1 MSTLTIKQ
9 FTLPH
14 RLGKTI
20 SKHAKDSGVS
30 VQEYIIEILEE
41 YEDRLQYESFTAAHP
56 NGWERAE
63 ADEVQ
68 AIEALLASSL

>member
-9 FTLPH
+9 FTLPYS
-14 RLGKTI
+14 LGKAI
-20 SKHAKDSGVS
+20 SKHANASGVS
-30 VQEYIIEILEE
+30 VQDYIIEILEE

-56 NGWERAE
+56 DGWERAD